1 MNEKIYT
8 FPSIEPQ
15 KPMSEEEF
23 DKWAEIVVERHNA
36 ISEAYESGDVNRVQA
51 ELAGL
56 GDHLSP
62 LILLMWIFGSPNQF
76 KKTTKEEVKKKY
88 AYKVNPEL
96 YEECKEKFL
105 KETYESLGIE
115 EVEYD
120 TENRKSKSS
129 L

>member
-1 MNEKIYT
+1 MSEKIYT
-8 FPSIEPQ
+8 FQNIEPQ
-15 KPMSEEEF
+15 KPMTEEEF

-62 LILLMWIFGSPNQF
+62 LILLMWMFGSPHQF
-76 KKTTKEEVKKKY
+76 RKTTKEEVKKKY

-96 YEECKEKFL
+96 FEELRDAMIKEVMGDL
-105 KETYESLGIE
+105 
-115 EVEYD
+115 EVE
-120 TENRKSKSS
+120 TNKVE
-129 L
+129 